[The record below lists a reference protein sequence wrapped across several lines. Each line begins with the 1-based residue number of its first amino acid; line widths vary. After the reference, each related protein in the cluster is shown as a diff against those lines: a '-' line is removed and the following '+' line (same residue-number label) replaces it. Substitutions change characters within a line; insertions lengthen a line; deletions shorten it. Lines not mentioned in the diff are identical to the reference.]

1 MPLFFY
7 NLIGFIDWILYAYMW
22 VVIIAALLTWVNP
35 DPYNP
40 IVRVLRGLT
49 EPIYRRIRRF
59 VPTNFG
65 GLDIAPLLLLLIIL
79 FFHSVVLP
87 SLAGLASN

>member
-1 MPLFFY
+1 
-7 NLIGFIDWILYAYMW
+7 MW
-22 VVIIAALLTWVNP
+22 VVIIAALLTWVHP

-40 IVRVLRGLT
+40 IVRILRGLT
-49 EPIYRRIRRF
+49 EPVYGRIRRF
-59 VPTNFG
+59 VPTNFS

-87 SLAGLASN
+87 SLAGIVPN

>member
-1 MPLFFY
+1 
-7 NLIGFIDWILYAYMW
+7 MW
-22 VVIIAALLTWVNP
+22 VVIISALLTWVSP

-49 EPIYRRIRRF
+49 EPVYRCIRRF
-59 VPTNFG
+59 VPTNFS

-79 FFHSVVLP
+79 FLRSVALP
-87 SLAGLASN
+87 SLAGIALN